1 VGLGRW
7 PIRRTKAARH
17 DLSLAALQPAFG
29 YAFDWLL
36 DTGGS
41 SVKMDNGRS

>member
-1 VGLGRW
+1 M
-7 PIRRTKAARH
+7 RRTKAARH

-29 YAFDWLL
+29 YAFNRPL
-36 DTGGS
+36 DIGGG